1 LKVPFPVASHH
12 LAPGKRSRQPFAL
25 LFTTPFPSNL
35 FFFFAPDGQEG
46 KKGCR
51 VNRSYLFFFKL
62 SFLGGTAAPSYSSA
76 VAFFRLFFFGFGFA
90 VESAFGQLHP
100 VRTSKDIQLV
110 LPFFFFSSTYIS
122 LTVCAI
128 RSCVL

>member
-1 LKVPFPVASHH
+1 LSGGRDGHGSLSVRAADGQVVGTRRRSFPMLLESSLSSCLSSSCPWKEISSTFCFAFYNPFPVKSV
-12 LAPGKRSRQPFAL
+12 
-25 LFTTPFPSNL
+25 

-90 VESAFGQLHP
+90 VESAFG
-100 VRTSKDIQLV
+100 
-110 LPFFFFSSTYIS
+110 
-122 LTVCAI
+122 
-128 RSCVL
+128 